1 MTDSAAQVR
10 GLIHAEAERNSP
22 QTIKWRRAIHA
33 NPELAWEEFETSKL
47 VHDALTSLGIPAA
60 AGVAKTGVV
69 ATIETAIPGPT
80 VVLRA
85 DMDALPLQETTGL
98 PFASVHEGRM
108 HACGHDFHTA
118 SLLGTAAILSRIRA
132 HLRGTVRLVF
142 QPAEERLPGGALD
155 MIRAGVLESAPGPFS
170 TAVFGQHVMPDQP
183 VGTIGVRPGPFMAS
197 ADEIYLTVRA
207 QGGHAAMPHLLKADA
222 VLVASH
228 IVVALQSIISRN
240 CPPDIPS
247 VLSFGKMAADGATN
261 VMADTAILE
270 GTFRSMD
277 ESWRFKAH
285 ELIRR
290 VAKHT
295 AQGFGGTVDVDLR
308 TGLPALVNHEELA
321 LGVRQ
326 AACEYLGEQQV
337 LDQDLW
343 FASEDFA
350 YFLQQTSGVF
360 YTLGVGQSSA
370 LHTSNFDPDESAL
383 RAGSGFMAYL
393 TWRQLWD

>member
-1 MTDSAAQVR
+1 MKVDASQVR
-10 GLIHAEAERNSP
+10 DLIHAEAGRISP

-47 VHDALTSLGIPAA
+47 VHDALTSLGIPAV

-69 ATIETAIPGPT
+69 ATLETAIPGPT
-80 VVLRA
+80 VILRA
-85 DMDALPLQETTGL
+85 DMDALPVHEDTGL
-98 PFASVHEGRM
+98 PFASKHQGRM
-108 HACGHDFHTA
+108 HACGHDIHTA
-118 SLLGTAAILSRIRA
+118 SLLGTAAILSRMRA

-142 QPAEERLPGGALD
+142 QPAEERLPGGAVE

-170 TAVFGQHVMPDQP
+170 KAVFGQHVMPNQP
-183 VGTIGVRPGPFMAS
+183 VGTIGVRPGAFMAS

-207 QGGHAAMPHLLKADA
+207 QGGHAAMPHLLRADA

-240 CPPDIPS
+240 CPPKVPS
-247 VLSFGKMAADGATN
+247 VLSFGKIVADGATN

-277 ESWRFKAH
+277 ESWRLKAH

-290 VAKHT
+290 VATHT
-295 AQGFGGTVDVDLR
+295 AQGFGGTVDVDII
-308 TGLPALVNHEELA
+308 TGCPALVNHEELA
-321 LGVRQ
+321 LSVRE
-326 AACEYLGEQQV
+326 AACEYLGEQQAV
-337 LDQDLW
+337 DQELW

-360 YTLGVGQSSA
+360 YTLGVGQSNA
-370 LHTSNFDPDESAL
+370 LHTSNFDPDESSL
-383 RAGSGFMAYL
+383 RTGSGFMAYL